1 MAHKSRLAVRG
12 EPWIVLAFTAVLSFN
27 AAAGPVACP
36 AGGVDITKAPYLA
49 KNDGSADVS
58 AAFSTAVNDP
68 KVRTI
73 CLPRGEYLFT
83 DHVFLRTGQE
93 LALLGL
99 STDPRDAKISW
110 KTPINPFHSSPLK
123 GLETRIKGFT
133 VTNVT
138 FDGNRTDGRAF
149 NLLASPP
156 AGGPT
161 YVEISN
167 TIFQNT
173 TNLPIWVEGFSR
185 VKITGS
191 KFLNTKDPGI
201 LRSSNVEIVSNEV
214 ENSSDNC
221 MSVSRGNT
229 NVIVAHNRFRN
240 CHSAGIFV
248 GGINYKGD
256 AKNSLTLDASPGAAA
271 GSTCKLTSSEQ
282 EYFRYGMIDTNLTV
296 KQGDNY
302 AIVKI
307 TGWDPKDHSHAPC
320 ELVTPAPPALLGR
333 KTSDWF
339 DGPHFGGEN
348 ATIED
353 NVIEGSLGHGI
364 TLSLGARNVRVVGN
378 TVKNSGRFVN
388 ADGSVQTNQS
398 FGMLVLGWYLGKEPG
413 AHRYAENIE
422 IVRNVI
428 AGPTAGG
435 IRLGSEQRGG
445 VRNIAVRDNKI
456 DLSSG
461 NAHLGILV
469 DNHPDMES
477 SHNTVVG
484 NEVIFN
490 PATAHALALRVDA
503 PAAQACGMLSEASV
517 PRMVGGECAIHVENG
532 CQAKSSPAQLRC
544 DVKRPRVQ

>member
-1 MAHKSRLAVRG
+1 VAARRAPWITLAVS
-12 EPWIVLAFTAVLSFN
+12 AVLSGG
-27 AAAGPVACP
+27 AAAAPVACP
-36 AGGVDITKAPYLA
+36 AGGVDITKAPYSA
-49 KNDGSADVS
+49 KSDGSVDVS
-58 AAFSTAVNDP
+58 AAFTAAVNDP

-73 CLPRGEYLFT
+73 CLPRGEYLFS

-110 KTPINPFHSSPLK
+110 KTPINPFHSSPMK
-123 GLETRIKGFT
+123 GLETRVKGFT
-133 VTNVT
+133 VSNVT
-138 FDGNRTDGRAF
+138 FDGNKTDGRAF
-149 NLLASPP
+149 NLLASP
-156 AGGPT
+156 ADGGPT

-173 TNLPIWVEGFSR
+173 TNLPIWIEGFSR
-185 VKITGS
+185 VKISGS

-221 MSVSRGNT
+221 MSVSRGNK
-229 NVIVAHNRFRN
+229 NVVVAHNRFRN

-256 AKNSLTLDASPGAAA
+256 AKKSLTLDASPGAGVGGA
-271 GSTCKLTSSEQ
+271 CRLTSSEQ

-296 KQGDNY
+296 KQGDSF

-307 TGWDPKDHSHAPC
+307 TGWDPKDHSKAPC
-320 ELVTPAPPALLGR
+320 ELITPAPQALLGR
-333 KTSDWF
+333 KTNDWF

-348 ATIED
+348 TTIED

-364 TLSLGARNVRVVGN
+364 TLSLGARNVKVIGN

-398 FGMLVLGWYLGKEPG
+398 FGMLVLGWYLSKDPG
-413 AHRYAENIE
+413 ANRYAENIQ
-422 IVRNVI
+422 ISRNVI
-428 AGPTAGG
+428 SGPTVGG
-435 IRLGSEQRGG
+435 IRLGSETRGG
-445 VRNIAVRDNKI
+445 VRDIVVRDNKI
-456 DLSSG
+456 DLSSSS
-461 NAHLGILV
+461 AHLGILV
-469 DNHPDMES
+469 DNHPDMAS
-477 SHNTVVG
+477 SRNIVAG

-490 PATAHALALRVDA
+490 PATAHAFALRVDA
-503 PAAQACGMLSEASV
+503 PSDGACGLLSEASV

-532 CQAKSSPAQLRC
+532 CQAKSTPAQLRC
-544 DVKRPRVQ
+544 EVNRPRLYKQLQ